1 MKINYVREI
10 RNEGWM
16 KVLKNYLYNL
26 VYQIFVLIVPLATIP
41 YISRVLGPKGVGIN
55 TLTTSVIQYFILLA
69 TLGLATYGQRE
80 IAYRR
85 DSRRMMSRTFWEIES
100 LSVITTCLTLIL
112 YLLFLVF
119 STKYTVYYFCQSFLI
134 IACAFDISWFF
145 MGLELFKLTV
155 LRNFIV
161 KLISVVLIFTLV
173 KNKDDLYVYILIIS
187 VSTLFGNLS
196 LWPYLRSYVGRF
208 SFRYL
213 NVKRHLKPIIA
224 LFIPQIAINV
234 YVFLNKIMLANM
246 VSVEASGFF
255 DSSDKII
262 RMSLTIISALTT
274 VMFPRVAGAFAKGRN
289 REVSQYLEK
298 SFQISM
304 AIAVPLMIGIMTV
317 STKFVPWFFGV
328 KFKSVTSIMMIE
340 AIAIIPIACSQLIG
354 MQYLIP
360 TKQTKIYTQAISI
373 GAVLNF
379 LINIPLIYYFSG
391 VGTAITTVISETF
404 IAGFEFYFVSKQ
416 IKIYKLFKGLYK
428 IILSSC
434 FMFLVVKVSIQY
446 FTMSIVTLGSIIII
460 GVLSYVLALYIFK
473 LDILI
478 ENIKKI
484 SK

>member
-1 MKINYVREI
+1 
-10 RNEGWM
+10 M

-80 IAYRR
+80 IAYKR
-85 DSRRMMSRTFWEIES
+85 DDSLKLSKTFWEIEL
-100 LSVITTCLTLIL
+100 LSVVTTSLTLVL
-112 YLLFLVF
+112 YLLFV
-119 STKYTVYYFCQSFLI
+119 SISKQYTLYYLCQSFLI

-145 MGLELFKLTV
+145 MGLEQFKLTV

-173 KNKDDLYVYILIIS
+173 KNKSDLYVYILIIS
-187 VSTLFGNLS
+187 ISTLFGNLS
-196 LWPYLRSYVGRF
+196 LWPYLRKYIEKVSWH
-208 SFRYL
+208 YL
-213 NVKRHLKPIIA
+213 DVRRHLKPIIG

-274 VMFPRVAGAFAKGRN
+274 VMFPKVAGAFAKGKN
-289 REVSQYLEK
+289 HEVSQYLEK

-304 AIAVPLMIGIMTV
+304 AIAVPLMVGIAAI
-317 STKFVPWFFGV
+317 STKFVPWFFGI
-328 KFKSVTSIMMIE
+328 KFIPVISIMKIE

-360 TKQTKIYTQAISI
+360 TKQTGIYTQAISI
-373 GAVLNF
+373 GAVLNV
-379 LINIPLIYYFSG
+379 LINIPLIHYYSG
-391 VGTAITTVISETF
+391 VGTAIATVVSEIF

-416 IKIYKLFKGLYK
+416 IKVLRLFKGLYK

-434 FMFLVVKVSIQY
+434 FMFVIVKFAVKY
-446 FTMSIVTLGSIIII
+446 FAMNIVTLVSVIAG

-484 SK
+484 GK